1 MKLLALPAILPTIA
15 IVTSASAEPPLL
27 YLNFDSATKT
37 LRTAVST
44 AAAIQELRPFLEQR
58 INATNDFRDARV
70 VLTIDNRLG
79 GEIGVIANASA
90 SYRYFPALDQWARI
104 SCRLEAVLHLTAA
117 SVRDAR
123 IELTNPTGLA
133 RNCSTAGE
141 LADALGSVGNEATKA
156 VVNMQLGPTPWSVS
170 VRKFLDGND
179 ARRRARQFLGF
190 ERIPDNTAVRLA
202 GCDVGH
208 VAAICAEISLP

>member
-1 MKLLALPAILPTIA
+1 MKLLTLLAILPTIA

-27 YLNFDSATKT
+27 YLNFDSASKT

-44 AAAIQELRPFLEQR
+44 AAAIQELKPLLEQR
-58 INATNDFRDARV
+58 INATNDFRDARIA
-70 VLTIDNRLG
+70 LTIDNRLG

-104 SCRLEAVLHLTAA
+104 SCRLEAVLHLTAVH
-117 SVRDAR
+117 VRDAR

-133 RNCSTAGE
+133 RSCSAAGD
-141 LADALGSVGNEATKA
+141 LADALGGVGNDATRA
-156 VVNMQLGPTPWSVS
+156 VVNMRLGPTPWSVS
-170 VRKFLDGND
+170 VRKILDGNEG
-179 ARRRARQFLGF
+179 RRRARQLLGF
-190 ERIPDNTAVRLA
+190 DRIPDNATVRLA

-208 VAAICAEISLP
+208 TAAICAEIVFP